1 MSREII
7 SRLRGQIARFD
18 VNQADLAV
26 LCDVSQS
33 QFSKIIRGT
42 RPMTLDQLVVICDA
56 LAIDLGHL
64 MREVEDFLGE
74 RDLGQA
80 SPIVYVEEGGRLDE
94 PYERDDSWLDDWG
107 KAARRRLHPDNI
119 VHGRFGVAPPAE
131 DELDAVARATDPEP
145 TDEQ

>member
-1 MSREII
+1 MTREII

-18 VNQADLAV
+18 VSQAELAV

-42 RPMTLDQLVVICDA
+42 RPMSVDQLVVICDA
-56 LAIDLGHL
+56 LAIDLGEL
-64 MREVEDFLGE
+64 TREVEDFLAD

-80 SPIVYVEEGGRLDE
+80 SPIVYVEEGGRLDK
-94 PYERDDSWLDDWG
+94 PYERSEDWLDEWG
-107 KAARRRLHPDNI
+107 KAARARLHPENVI
-119 VHGRFGVAPPAE
+119 RGRFGVVPPTE
-131 DELDAVARATDPEP
+131 DELDAVARPTDPEP

>member
-1 MSREII
+1 MTREII

-18 VNQADLAV
+18 VNQTELAV

-42 RPMTLDQLVVICDA
+42 RPMSLDQLVVICDA
-56 LAIDLGHL
+56 LAIDLGEL
-64 MREVEDFLGE
+64 TREVEDFLAN

-80 SPIVYVEEGGRLDE
+80 SPIVYVEEGARIDP
-94 PYERDDSWLDDWG
+94 PYERSDDWLDDWG
-107 KAARRRLHPDNI
+107 KAARQRLHPQN
-119 VHGRFGVAPPAE
+119 VVRVKFGVGPPAE
-131 DELDAVARATDPEP
+131 DELDAVARPTDPEP